1 MYELIILDLTTNKKF
16 SKVFTSEY
24 LKNRFKSKCKYSKK
38 LKIIAE
44 FTI

>member
-1 MYELIILDLTTNKKF
+1 MCELVILDLTTNKKF
-16 SKVFTSEY
+16 SKIFENEY
-24 LKNRFKSKCKYSKK
+24 LKNKFKSKCKYSKK